1 MIYMYAVAAPAA
13 FLFVATVSA
22 YLCLRRKNVRS
33 KKQKKRHE
41 GIEHT
46 DEEAWILLE
55 DVK

>member
-1 MIYMYAVAAPAA
+1 MYAVAAPAA
-13 FLFVATVSA
+13 FLLVATVSA